1 MSYFK
6 GLDVQSAFKALQP
19 PEPKSPG
26 LLGNVADT
34 GLQLAQGVLQGGE
47 MLANTFGAD
56 NAVSQTLRKGAEWL
70 AGNFSDQLKWEQL
83 TSAQDM
89 KAAELSGSTW
99 EEIKAASRAFGR
111 DPVGYLVNAAGTSV
125 PTIAAAF
132 LPGGQGALLGR
143 LAAMGMGGAQGAGA
157 VKGQIYSEVE
167 NAWKQAGATEEE
179 AQARA
184 AAAQA
189 YLGSNAGQIALGTA
203 LGVLAGGTG
212 VEAGILGRKAAGEA
226 GELAADTAAT
236 SIFGRLAQKTPRFI
250 GQGVKEAIPEGLQ
263 GGQEAVA
270 GNVALQNEGFD
281 VGTFD
286 GVAGNAT
293 LEALAGGVF
302 GAATSPF
309 TKPAQLPAPE
319 APLPTPD
326 PDQAL
331 RDLGQA
337 KTADD
342 AIAAATRAAGLDVS
356 LDAAG
361 EDRALSIM
369 ERTAKAD
376 ADAVKFGPGGRMP
389 TPSLAGRPVLGPDG
403 LPVEPTAT
411 VTDMPF
417 ADRVLTLREQLADP
431 RVRDQLREFG
441 DEVFDTVSYYASV
454 ADNTDVNLP
463 EKTRERLLSLA
474 EGIVSRAVLKPVN
487 RPGLAGD
494 EKSATL
500 PLSGPGPGPA
510 RIGLDTTETGTIRV
524 DSEGR
529 AAPETRADQ
538 INTQRA
544 TLRERVDGMTAQV
557 QGRPLPRDFTMVGE
571 GELTT
576 PARRE
581 RATDSKPAN
590 LPVSSEPAPTMLLT
604 ADGFPYGTR
613 SAAVIRAKREGLTPD
628 DVVQVEGGFAVQ
640 TQETQDVAVPDVDGA
655 AARPVETADGRSDLA
670 GGSVGDV
677 RPVAD
682 AGQRTD
688 DASAPA
694 GSAGPAA
701 AVGDGGRTDEALTPA
716 DTNDVPRSL
725 GFEDNGPA
733 EGDWTLPVSKLGDVV
748 LKVLSAPGEPVRAQ
762 VSADYMGKRLDTR
775 TAEGLPAIKEAIE
788 RAKDG
793 IQKGRERI
801 AAQFAADERGLPRPE
816 NPLAR
821 ITGAQSAAP
830 AAAPAGGFDSE
841 AWDKKRS
848 EVVQASRDAGNVHLD
863 KVPAY
868 VETMRGKSVFYVHD
882 PKVRGVIRT
891 VDNNGNVYI
900 DWSDAYSAEKEL
912 ASPVREGKRTVMRSS
927 IGPRDLKD
935 YALAG
940 KPQAPSAA
948 PSQAATP
955 PAKQGPTTQGAPDG
969 QVQAEGRGR
978 QEVAPEGSQ
987 ERAAPEPAAQPA
999 EAAAPLA
1006 ERVQR
1011 LRRSPTRT
1019 ADEPAQTD
1027 AVPSRALIEL
1037 RKREA
1042 VLKRLLD
1049 CMRE

>member
-1 MSYFK
+1 MDFK
-6 GLDVQSAFKALQP
+6 TLDPNTIDWSLGTSKQA
-19 PEPKSPG
+19 EPKSPG
-26 LLGNVADT
+26 LLRNAADT

-99 EEIKAASRAFGR
+99 EEIKAASRSFGR

-184 AAAQA
+184 SAAQA

-236 SIFGRLAQKTPRFI
+236 SIFGRVAQKTPRFI

-309 TKPAQLPAPE
+309 TKPAQLPAPA

-326 PDQAL
+326 PDQAF

-337 KTADD
+337 TTADD
-342 AIAAATRAAGLDVS
+342 AIAAATRAAGLDVGLTKS
-356 LDAAG
+356 AD
-361 EDRALSIM
+361 DRALSIM

-389 TPSLAGRPVLGPDG
+389 TPSLAGQPVLGPDG
-403 LPVEPTAT
+403 PPVEPTAT

-441 DEVFDTVSYYASV
+441 DEAFDTVSYYASV
-454 ADNTDVNLP
+454 ADNTDINLP

-581 RATDSKPAN
+581 RAPEA
-590 LPVSSEPAPTMLLT
+590 EQGAQPTLLLT
-604 ADGFPYGTR
+604 ADGFPYGTKA
-613 SAAVIRAKREGLTPD
+613 AAVIRAKREGLTPE

-640 TQETQDVAVPDVDGA
+640 TQEAQDVAFPDVDGTAPVA
-655 AARPVETADGRSDLA
+655 AGPADGRGDLA
-670 GGSVGDV
+670 GGSVGDL
-677 RPVAD
+677 RPDPAD
-682 AGQRTD
+682 GRGLGGPAA
-688 DASAPA
+688 ASGERS
-694 GSAGPAA
+694 GSAG
-701 AVGDGGRTDEALTPA
+701 AVGDGGRADEALTPA

-733 EGDWTLPVSKLGDVV
+733 EGDWTLPVSKLATWCSRCSAHPESPSVPRSARTTWASAWTRARPRTCPPSRRPS
-748 LKVLSAPGEPVRAQ
+748 SAP
-762 VSADYMGKRLDTR
+762 R
-775 TAEGLPAIKEAIE
+775 TASRRDASASRLSSRPTSAGCRGARTRWRGL
-788 RAKDG
+788 RAHRATHQPLRRLADS
-793 IQKGRERI
+793 IQKPGARN
-801 AAQFAADERGLPRPE
+801 APRLCRRPV
-816 NPLAR
+816 
-821 ITGAQSAAP
+821 T
-830 AAAPAGGFDSE
+830 
-841 AWDKKRS
+841 
-848 EVVQASRDAGNVHLD
+848 QATCIWTRCRPTSRRCA
-863 KVPAY
+863 
-868 VETMRGKSVFYVHD
+868 
-882 PKVRGVIRT
+882 
-891 VDNNGNVYI
+891 
-900 DWSDAYSAEKEL
+900 
-912 ASPVREGKRTVMRSS
+912 ASPCSTCTTPKC
-927 IGPRDLKD
+927 
-935 YALAG
+935 
-940 KPQAPSAA
+940 AA
-948 PSQAATP
+948 
-955 PAKQGPTTQGAPDG
+955 
-969 QVQAEGRGR
+969 
-978 QEVAPEGSQ
+978 
-987 ERAAPEPAAQPA
+987 
-999 EAAAPLA
+999 
-1006 ERVQR
+1006 
-1011 LRRSPTRT
+1011 
-1019 ADEPAQTD
+1019 
-1027 AVPSRALIEL
+1027 
-1037 RKREA
+1037 
-1042 VLKRLLD
+1042 
-1049 CMRE
+1049 